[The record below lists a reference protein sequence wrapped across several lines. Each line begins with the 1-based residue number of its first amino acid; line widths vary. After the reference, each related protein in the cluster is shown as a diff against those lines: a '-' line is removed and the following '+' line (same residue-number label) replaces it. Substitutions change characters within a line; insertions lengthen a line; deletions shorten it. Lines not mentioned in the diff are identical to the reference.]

1 MANNKIK
8 LTSDLSLKEVTFDST
23 QFYIPKK
30 LLVDFSDVRP
40 RPVYKEGKATDVI
53 ECYVLSAVDERTA
66 TAIEQDLIDI
76 EDVKKITVDVH
87 GSFDD
92 IEKLMDTASIVSVEL
107 LNVSVKARWVD
118 GRVPSYKGYKLVASG
133 LKPVQ

>member
-1 MANNKIK
+1 MVNKKIK
-8 LTSDLSLKEVTFDST
+8 LTSDLSLKEVAFDSN

-40 RPVYKEGKATDVI
+40 RPVYKDGKATDAI
-53 ECYVLSAVDERTA
+53 ECYVLAAVDERTA
-66 TAIEQDLIDI
+66 TAIEQGLIDL
-76 EDVKKITVDVH
+76 EDVKKITVEVH

-107 LNVSVKARWVD
+107 LNVSVKAKWID
-118 GRVPSYKGYKLVASG
+118 GRNPNYKGYKLEASG
-133 LKPVQ
+133 LKLAQ